1 MTKISMRFFFDHLIS
16 AWKDSA
22 FTLNIEKFFF
32 KAVEADHW
40 STLKAELIEKFDDH
54 DHFECEALTD
64 IKKTEMRASNWFE
77 KTVTSFH
84 IFSSISFLFIQ
95 SFSNMTSWWFISA
108 INIETVN
115 FLWLSTVRLSRILW
129 IMIFF
134 VSFSSYSFINFF
146 LADCMSWISSFWH
159 IWLTSF
165 VWIKM

>member
-1 MTKISMRFFFDHLIS
+1 MKISMRFFFDHLIN
-16 AWKDSA
+16 AWKDA
-22 FTLNIEKFFF
+22 ILTLNIEKFFF
-32 KAVEADHW
+32 EAVEADRW
-40 STLKAELIEKFDDH
+40 STLRAELIEEFDDH

-64 IKKTEMRASNWFE
+64 IKKTEMRAFNWFE
-77 KTVTSFH
+77 KTMTSFR
-84 IFSSISFLFIQ
+84 ISSSISFLFIQ

-129 IMIFF
+129 VMIFF
-134 VSFSSYSFINFF
+134 VSFLSYSLINFS
-146 LADCMSWISSFWH
+146 LASHMNWILSFWH

>member
-1 MTKISMRFFFDHLIS
+1 MQFFFDHLIS
-16 AWKDSA
+16 AWKDA
-22 FTLNIEKFFF
+22 ALTLNIEKFFF
-32 KAVEADHW
+32 EAVEVSHW
-40 STLKAELIEKFDDH
+40 STLRAELIKEFDDR

-64 IKKTEMRASNWFE
+64 IEKTEMRASNWF
-77 KTVTSFH
+77 KKMMTSFC

-95 SFSNMTSWWFISA
+95 SFSNMTSWWSISA

-134 VSFSSYSFINFF
+134 VSFLSYSLINFS
-146 LADCMSWISSFWH
+146 LASRMSWISSFWH

>member
-1 MTKISMRFFFDHLIS
+1 MRFFFDRLIS
-16 AWKDSA
+16 AWKDA
-22 FTLNIEKFFF
+22 VLTLNIEKFFF
-32 KAVEADHW
+32 EAVKVSRW
-40 STLKAELIEKFDDH
+40 SILRAELIEEFDDR

-64 IKKTEMRASNWFE
+64 IKKTEMKAFNWFK
-77 KTVTSFH
+77 KTMTSFC

-95 SFSNMTSWWFISA
+95 NFSNMTSWWSISA

-115 FLWLSTVRLSRILW
+115 FLWLSTVRLNRILW

-134 VSFSSYSFINFF
+134 VSFSSYSLINFS
-146 LADCMSWISSFWH
+146 LASCISWILSFWH

>member
-1 MTKISMRFFFDHLIS
+1 MRSFFDHLIS

-32 KAVEADHW
+32 EAVEADRW
-40 STLKAELIEKFDDH
+40 STLKTELIEEFDDH

-64 IKKTEMRASNWFE
+64 IKKTEMKASNWFE
-77 KTVTSFH
+77 KTMILFRIS
-84 IFSSISFLFIQ
+84 SSISFLFIQ
-95 SFSNMTSWWFISA
+95 SFSNMTSWWSISA

-129 IMIFF
+129 VMIFF
-134 VSFSSYSFINFF
+134 VSFSSYSLINFS
-146 LADCMSWISSFWH
+146 LASRMSWISSFWH
-159 IWLTSF
+159 IWSTSF